1 MTFRL
6 LETSELS
13 QAAKIGGTP
22 IQTSGVDDNGDLWLL
37 ANEVSDAYAMTRSNM
52 AKHLQ
57 RNIPLGWK
65 RYELIPTPKGE
76 RKALF
81 INQYAVAKLAGLSR
95 KPEAQHFADE
105 VIQLGIRAKRGD
117 IALALDIIDRQEPD
131 AQRWLVQRVKT
142 KLSFLARNA
151 VVDEHTRDDAEASHT
166 IKMLAAAVNRCT
178 TGRTARQIQE
188 QGGAKATRDNLAPHQ
203 LAFMEYM
210 ELSQAACIQLHDAE
224 GKRQIGAAVDAFHEE
239 SEMHAKKVGMHRRD
253 LLRDRTQGGK
263 RKVPTVKEAQQR
275 QLV

>member
-6 LETSELS
+6 LEKNELM
-13 QAAKIGGTP
+13 QAAKVGGTA
-22 IQTSGVDDNGDLWLL
+22 IETSGVDANGDLWLL
-37 ANEVSDAYAMTRSNM
+37 SKEVADAYAMTRSNM
-52 AKHLQ
+52 SKHLQ
-57 RNIPLGWK
+57 RNIPQGWK
-65 RYELIPTPKGE
+65 CYESIPTAGGE
-76 RKALF
+76 QKALF

-117 IALALDIIDRQEPD
+117 VALALEIIDRQEPD
-131 AQRWLVQRVKT
+131 AQRWIVQRVKT
-142 KLSFLARNA
+142 KLSFIARNA
-151 VVDEHTRDDAEASHT
+151 VVDEHTRDDAEASDT

-210 ELSQAACIQLHDAE
+210 ELSQAACIQLHEAE
-224 GKRQIGAAVDAFHEE
+224 GRRQIGEAVDAFHEE
-239 SEMHAKKVGMHRRD
+239 SEMHAKKVGMHRQD

-263 RKVPTVKEAQQR
+263 RKVPTVRQAQQDK
-275 QLV
+275 LI